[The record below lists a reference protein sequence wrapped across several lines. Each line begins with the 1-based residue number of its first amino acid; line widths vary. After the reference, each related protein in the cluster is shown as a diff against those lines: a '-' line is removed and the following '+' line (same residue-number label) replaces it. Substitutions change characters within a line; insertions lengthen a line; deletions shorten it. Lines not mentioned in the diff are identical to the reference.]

1 MRVLIVGAGI
11 AGSTLVYWLQRAGHE
26 LTLLERSHDL
36 RRGGYLIDFWGT
48 GFDVA
53 ERMGLVPRLRR
64 EGYDLTEVRDV
75 ASDGHSVASLDPQR
89 IAAGASGRYVSILRS
104 DLAAAIYDSLDG
116 GVETIFGDT
125 VTRLMEGER
134 SVSVEFDHAAPR
146 EFDLVVGADGLH
158 SQVRKLAFGA
168 ESNFERDLGIAVA
181 AFDVTG
187 YRPRDELVAVMHAEV
202 GFQAIRVALR
212 DDITMFMLTFRHHGP
227 VPVDDVSAQQELL
240 RTSLADAGW
249 EIPEILRQLPR
260 ARTLY
265 LDRASQIRMPTWT
278 SGRVAL
284 IGDAAAS
291 PSLLAGQGSAL
302 AMVEAYVLAAEL
314 AATPGDHRR
323 AFDAYE
329 RRLTPMIASK
339 QDAAH
344 GLGIV
349 FAPANRRDLLL
360 LRSVGMKLMNIRP
373 LAGLMLGRSLRDQA
387 GLPTWPGR

>member
-1 MRVLIVGAGI
+1 
-11 AGSTLVYWLQRAGHE
+11 
-26 LTLLERSHDL
+26 
-36 RRGGYLIDFWGT
+36 
-48 GFDVA
+48 
-53 ERMGLVPRLRR
+53 
-64 EGYDLTEVRDV
+64 
-75 ASDGHSVASLDPQR
+75 
-89 IAAGASGRYVSILRS
+89 
-104 DLAAAIYDSLDG
+104 
-116 GVETIFGDT
+116 
-125 VTRLMEGER
+125 
-134 SVSVEFDHAAPR
+134 
-146 EFDLVVGADGLH
+146 
-158 SQVRKLAFGA
+158 
-168 ESNFERDLGIAVA
+168 
-181 AFDVTG
+181 
-187 YRPRDELVAVMHAEV
+187 MHAEV

-212 DDITMFMLTFRHHGP
+212 DDLTMFMLTFRHQGP
-227 VPVDDVSAQQELL
+227 VPTDDLDAQRDLL
-240 RTSLADAGW
+240 RSSLAEAGW
-249 EIPEILRQLPR
+249 EIPAILHELPR

-265 LDRASQIRMPTWT
+265 LDRANQIRMRSWT

-360 LRSVGMKLMNIRP
+360 QRSVGMKLMNIRP

>member
-1 MRVLIVGAGI
+1 MRVLVVGAGI
-11 AGSTLVYWLQRAGHE
+11 AGSTVAHWLQKAGHQP
-26 LTLLERSHDL
+26 TLLERSHGL

-53 ERMGLVPRLRR
+53 ERMDLVPRLRR
-64 EGYDLTEVRDV
+64 EGYPLAEARDV
-75 ASDGHSVASLDPQR
+75 ALDGHRIASLDPQQFV
-89 IAAGASGRYVSILRS
+89 AGTSGRYVSILRS
-104 DLAAAIYDSLDG
+104 DLAAAIHDSLEGD
-116 GVETIFGDT
+116 VETIFGDT
-125 VTRLMEGER
+125 VARLTEGER
-134 SVSVEFDHAAPR
+134 GVHIEFLHAAPR

-158 SQVRKLAFGA
+158 SRVRELIFGE
-168 ESNFERDLGIAVA
+168 ESRFERDLGIAVA
-181 AFDVTG
+181 AFDVDG
-187 YRPRDELVAVMHAEV
+187 YRPRDELVAVLHAEV

-212 DDITMFMLTFRHHGP
+212 DDLTMFMLTFRHQGP
-227 VPVDDVSAQQELL
+227 VPTDDLDAQRDLL
-240 RTSLADAGW
+240 RSSLAEAGW
-249 EIPEILRQLPR
+249 EIPAILHELPR

-265 LDRASQIRMPTWT
+265 LDRANQIRMPSWT

-329 RRLTPMIASK
+329 RRLMPMIASK

-349 FAPANRRDLLL
+349 FAPANRRDLL

>member
-11 AGSTLVYWLQRAGHE
+11 AGSTLAYWLQKAGHE
-26 LTLLERSHDL
+26 PTLVEHAHGL

-53 ERMGLVPRLRR
+53 EMMGLVPRLLS
-64 EGYDLTEVRDV
+64 EGYQLAEARDV
-75 ASDGHSVASLDPQR
+75 AADGHRVASLDTQR
-89 IAAGASGRYVSILRS
+89 FVAGASERYVSILRS
-104 DLAAAIYDSLDG
+104 DLAAAIYDCLDDR
-116 GVETIFGDT
+116 VETIFGDT
-125 VTRLMEGER
+125 IARFTEDER
-134 SVSVEFDHAAPR
+134 SVRVEFEHAAPR

-158 SQVRKLAFGA
+158 SRVRELVFGE
-168 ESNFERDLGIAVA
+168 ESGFERDLGIAVA
-181 AFDVTG
+181 AFDVAG

-212 DDITMFMLTFRHHGP
+212 DDLTMFMLTFRHDGRLP
-227 VPVDDVSAQQELL
+227 ADDVEAQRELV
-240 RTSLADAGW
+240 RSSLAGAGW
-249 EIPEILRQLPR
+249 EIPAILDRLPQ

-265 LDRASQIRMPTWT
+265 LDRANQIRMPSWT

-314 AATPGDHRR
+314 TATPDDHRR

-329 RRLTPMIASK
+329 RRLMPMVGSK
-339 QDAAH
+339 QDAAK
-344 GLGIV
+344 GLGTA
-349 FAPANRRDLLL
+349 FAPPNRLQLVLRNTLMRSMGFPPVANLT
-360 LRSVGMKLMNIRP
+360 M
-373 LAGLMLGRSLRDQA
+373 GRSLRDPIE
-387 GLPTWPGR
+387 LPDWPGA